1 MPEGCLMGSG
11 AEASV
16 KPLPLVSICSTAETS
31 MGWSIELL
39 GESRDGLPV
48 IKGPRC
54 QLPPPANFTG
64 LRKKM
69 WHTLI
74 RLKGCYVHHTATVVK
89 KYTKAHYHT
98 PGLTKKTCLF
108 KYNLRIN
115 NTTTTLLRFS
125 KTSSSLRSE
134 VWTLT
139 GSLNHI

>member
-11 AEASV
+11 ADASV

-64 LRKKM
+64 LRKK
-69 WHTLI
+69 I
-74 RLKGCYVHHTATVVK
+74 
-89 KYTKAHYHT
+89 
-98 PGLTKKTCLF
+98 
-108 KYNLRIN
+108 
-115 NTTTTLLRFS
+115 
-125 KTSSSLRSE
+125 
-134 VWTLT
+134 
-139 GSLNHI
+139 